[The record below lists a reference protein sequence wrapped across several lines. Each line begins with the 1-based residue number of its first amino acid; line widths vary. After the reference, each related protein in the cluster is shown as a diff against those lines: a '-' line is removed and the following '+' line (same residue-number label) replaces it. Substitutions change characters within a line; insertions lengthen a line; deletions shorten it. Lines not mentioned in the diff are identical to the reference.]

1 MAQEFTRNIKKLKKE
16 QINDSIIKEFTD
28 VNDLVSDDKDN
39 YIKRPNETMH
49 CLTDNIKKIETSNSL
64 LTVSNQNDLNK
75 SILTVNHDETKENVL
90 TSERGT
96 VSITRGEKTNIDVNI
111 EKLKNE
117 LNLSPSP
124 NNTIKST
131 HYIFNRDTKIG
142 VVEIENEIIKVYFIN
157 NAEVNKN
164 NIYTLDK
171 PIDEKFNNVYLKSDY
186 HSKYFKIT
194 LGSTIRIDY
203 NYNQDEVVNLQ
214 GYYRAFS
221 EDYKEFT
228 SFMFGLVHIE

>member
-39 YIKRPNETMH
+39 YIKRPNESMH
-49 CLTDNIKKIETSNSL
+49 CLTDNIKKVETSNSL

-75 SILTVNHDETKENVL
+75 SILTVNHDESKENVL
-90 TSERGT
+90 TSEKGT
-96 VSITRGEKTNIDVNI
+96 LSITRGEKTNIDVNI

-131 HYIFNRDTKIG
+131 HYIFNTDTKIG

-186 HSKYFKIT
+186 RDKYFKIT

>member
-1 MAQEFTRNIKKLKKE
+1 MAHDFTRNIKHLTTE
-16 QINDSIIKEFTD
+16 QISDNFLNNFTD
-28 VNDLVSDDKDN
+28 INDLVSDEQKN
-39 YIKRPNETMH
+39 YIKKPDEKFH

-64 LTVSNQNDLNK
+64 LTVNNQNDLNK

-90 TSERGT
+90 TSEKGT
-96 VSITRGEKTNIDVNI
+96 VSITRGEKTNIDVNV
-111 EKLKNE
+111 EKIKNE

-124 NNTIKST
+124 NKST
-131 HYIFNRDTKIG
+131 HYIFKNDSKIG

-157 NAEVNKN
+157 NAQVNKN

-171 PIDEKFNNVYLKSDY
+171 TIDEKFNNVYLKSDY
-186 HSKYFKIT
+186 NGKYFKIT

-214 GYYRAFS
+214 GYYKAFN

-228 SFMFGLVHIE
+228 SFMFGIVHIEQG

>member
-90 TSERGT
+90 TSDKRT
-96 VSITRGEKTNIDVNI
+96 VSITRGEKTNIEVNTDGI
-111 EKLKNE
+111 FEKNIFTYKVINE
-117 LNLSPSP
+117 
-124 NNTIKST
+124 
-131 HYIFNRDTKIG
+131 G
-142 VVEIENEIIKVYFIN
+142 NEIGYLR
-157 NAEVNKN
+157 VNK
-164 NIYTLDK
+164 L
-171 PIDEKFNNVYLKSDY
+171 EKFIDFYTTGKKLFTSDKTLYELQLFTDYDSEECRNYL
-186 HSKYFKIT
+186 T
-194 LGSTIRIDY
+194 
-203 NYNQDEVVNLQ
+203 NLQ
-214 GYYRAFS
+214 FSCVFDFEGGAVVISAEGSKLTINIQNVTEFNLYYS
-221 EDYKEFT
+221 SNENGWK
-228 SFMFGLVHIE
+228 MFAYGLFKKPDVG

>member
-64 LTVSNQNDLNK
+64 LSVSNQNDLNK

-96 VSITRGEKTNIDVNI
+96 VSITRGEKTNIDVNV
-111 EKLKNE
+111 EKIKNE
-117 LNLSPSP
+117 LNLSPS
-124 NNTIKST
+124 T
-131 HYIFNRDTKIG
+131 HYIINHDTKIG
-142 VVEIENEIIKVYFIN
+142 VIEIENEIIKVYFIN
-157 NAEVNKN
+157 NVVLNKN
-164 NIYTLDK
+164 NIYKLDK
-171 PIDEKFNNVYLKSDY
+171 TIDEKFNNVYLKSEY
-186 HSKYFKIT
+186 NGKYFKIT

-214 GYYRAFS
+214 GYYRAFN

-228 SFMFGLVHIE
+228 SFMYGLVHIE